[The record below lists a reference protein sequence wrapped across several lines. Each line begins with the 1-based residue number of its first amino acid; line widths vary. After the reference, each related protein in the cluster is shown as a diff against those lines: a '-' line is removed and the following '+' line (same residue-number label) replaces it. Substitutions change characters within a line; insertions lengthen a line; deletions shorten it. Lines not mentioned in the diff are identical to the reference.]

1 MVPFRGE
8 ISERAYAAW
17 ASNGRPAGTSVG
29 DWMEAEAELTQALQ
43 SDQARQLAQRAPP
56 EIGQLLQGI
65 LDNSTAVVYVK
76 DLQGRYLLISRSYE
90 ALFGV
95 TQEQLA
101 GRTDYDVFPK
111 EIADAV
117 RANDSRVL
125 ATRTPLEF
133 EEVVFQDG
141 GRHTYI
147 SLKFPITGD
156 SGAPYAVCGISTD
169 ITARKHA
176 EFRLLAEHAVAQTLA
191 RSLTL
196 ADAAPRVLQAVCE
209 CFGWEVGLFWAADRR
224 ADLLRCVELWH
235 SPGIIT
241 PVFDRL
247 NRQMSFT
254 PDVGL
259 PGRVWARGE
268 PEWVADVGRE
278 ANCPRAPVALGEGLH
293 GACAFPV
300 KNGGE
305 PLGVVEVFSRA
316 VRQPDTDVLDMMAS
330 VGSQISQF
338 AERRQAEMAL
348 GEREKELSLAR
359 AIQQRRLPRAA
370 PALAGFDI
378 SCASHPAQET
388 GGDSLDFIPMPG
400 DCLGIAVGDASGHG
414 IAAALLMA
422 ETRAYL
428 RALAR
433 TDPDVGKVLAQV
445 NRHVAEDVAE
455 DFVTL
460 VLARLDPRTRTLT
473 YSSAGHL
480 PIYVLDSRGEVK
492 MTLRSTALPLGL
504 DPVGAFPEAAGLTL
518 EPGDLVLLLTD
529 GVPEAFSP
537 DGRLF
542 GMGRAL
548 GSVRAHQGESA
559 AGIVAALFDEVRA
572 FSQGPQADDMTAVVI
587 KVSPA

>member
-1 MVPFRGE
+1 MFSSDREV
-8 ISERAYAAW
+8 SERAYAAW
-17 ASNGRPAGTSVG
+17 ARNGRPAGICVG
-29 DWMEAEAELTQALQ
+29 DWLEAEAELTQVLR
-43 SDQARQLAQRAPP
+43 SEQARQLGQKAPP
-56 EIGQLLQGI
+56 EASQLLQAV
-65 LDNSTAVVYVK
+65 LENSTAIVYVK
-76 DLQGRYLLISRSYE
+76 DLQGRYLLISRRYE
-90 ALFGV
+90 TLFGV
-95 TQEQLA
+95 SQEQLA

-111 EIADAV
+111 EVADAV

-133 EEVVFQDG
+133 EEVVPHGDVM
-141 GRHTYI
+141 HTYI
-147 SLKFPITGD
+147 SLKFPISGP

-191 RSLTL
+191 QSVTL
-196 ADAAPRVLQAVCE
+196 ADAVPSVLQTVCD
-209 CFGWEVGLFWAADRR
+209 CFGWEVALFWGVDRR
-224 ADLLRCVELWH
+224 ANLLRCVEIWH
-235 SPGIIT
+235 DPALII
-241 PVFDRL
+241 PAFDQF
-247 NRQMSFT
+247 NRQTAFSLG
-254 PDVGL
+254 VGL
-259 PGRVWARGE
+259 PGRVWASGL
-268 PEWVADVGRE
+268 PEWVADVGRD
-278 ANCPRAPVALGEGLH
+278 ADCLRAPIALAEGLH
-293 GACAFPV
+293 AACGFPV

-305 PLGVVEVFSRA
+305 PLGVIEVFSRA
-316 VRQPDTDVLDMMAS
+316 VRQPDADVRGMMSS
-330 VGSQISQF
+330 VGSQVSQF
-338 AERRQAEMAL
+338 AERRQAEKAL
-348 GEREKELSLAR
+348 YEREKELSLAR

-378 SCASHPAQET
+378 GCASHPAQET

-433 TDPDVGKVLAQV
+433 TDRDVGKVLAQV
-445 NRHVAEDVAE
+445 NRHVAEDAGE

-460 VLARLDPRTRTLT
+460 VLARLDPRTRSLA

-480 PIYVLDSRGEVK
+480 PVYVLDSRGEVRT
-492 MTLRSTALPLGL
+492 TLRSTALPLGL
-504 DPVGAFPEAAGLTL
+504 DAAGAFPGTVALTL
-518 EPGDLVLLLTD
+518 APGDLVLLLTD
-529 GVPEAFSP
+529 GITEAFSP

-542 GMGRAL
+542 GMGRVL
-548 GSVRAHQGESA
+548 SSVRAHQGRSA
-559 AGIVAALFDEVRA
+559 AGIVAALFDEVHA